1 MTVPGDAARRAWANT
16 ELRLWPETYRL
27 VRFDL
32 ADSAFSAAVVET
44 AGGRFCCLVR
54 DAREISLTVDEETWQ
69 RFADTAPPH
78 AVQGP
83 LKAITFDADLPPDL
97 VGYLAPAAEALSAA
111 EIPIVPQCSFSLDH
125 VLVPARDA
133 ERALSVLQGLVDAAR
148 Q

>member
-32 ADSAFSAAVVET
+32 AESAFAAAVMET
-44 AGGRFCCLVR
+44 AGRRFCCLVR
-54 DAREISLTVDEETWQ
+54 DAREISLTVDDETWQ
-69 RFADTAPPH
+69 RFAGAAPPH

-97 VGYLAPAAEALSAA
+97 IGYLAPAAAALAEAG
-111 EIPIVPQCSFSLDH
+111 IPIVPQCSFSLDH
-125 VLVPARDA
+125 VLVQAGDA
-133 ERALSVLQGLVDAAR
+133 ERAFSALGRLVAAAR